1 MIKQQLSARSEE
13 LSRII
18 SGVCVE
24 DSGVFCHDRKGFE
37 REYKTLALS
46 LTLAARE
53 LGKGARKSIT
63 DTGLE

>member
-1 MIKQQLSARSEE
+1 M
-13 LSRII
+13 
-18 SGVCVE
+18 E